1 MPHQK
6 RHLDRV
12 YQVIDEPGPGSIVV
26 GYVRSSSELHD
37 SMNITPQKQR
47 ITEIATRKQW
57 KIVRWYEESE
67 QSAGYEDV
75 ERRPVFAQ
83 LLSDADAQF
92 QIVMCAQS
100 GLWSHDVA
108 LAYRSLAHLRHLQV
122 WWASADGL
130 WDTNKVVRDGLQ
142 VICHIESHRP
152 TWRVARKEVR

>member
-12 YQVIDEPGPGSIVV
+12 NQVIDEPGPGSIVV

-37 SMNITPQKQR
+37 SMNITTQKQR
-47 ITEIATRKQW
+47 ITEFATRKQW

-83 LLSDADAQF
+83 LLSDAGAQF
-92 QIVMCAQS
+92 QIVMCARS
-100 GLWSHDVA
+100 GLWTHDVA
-108 LAYRSLAHLRHLQV
+108 LAYRSLAHLRRLQV
-122 WWASADGL
+122 WWATADGL
-130 WDTNKVVRDGLQ
+130 WDTNKVEQDGLQ
-142 VICHIESHRP
+142 VICHIEARRP
-152 TWRVARKEVR
+152 TRRVARKEVR